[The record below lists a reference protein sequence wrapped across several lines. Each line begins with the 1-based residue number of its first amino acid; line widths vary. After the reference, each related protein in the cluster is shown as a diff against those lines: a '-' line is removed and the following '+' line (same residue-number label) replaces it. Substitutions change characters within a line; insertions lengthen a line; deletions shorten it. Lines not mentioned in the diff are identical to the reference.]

1 MHTGWPQHSSI
12 RPVLYK
18 AVTPPALPF
27 SNHTHRSDQPL
38 LTHFTPTLRVRDTQ
52 GNRPMSSQ
60 RPGRHQRR
68 ASQSVFVLP
77 ENLATLDVDAAAEAG
92 GKAGLDGAGAEQQAR
107 PPAGRHRRAMSV
119 AVAARDLELIKE
131 DLGSYKVGA

>member
-1 MHTGWPQHSSI
+1 
-12 RPVLYK
+12 
-18 AVTPPALPF
+18 
-27 SNHTHRSDQPL
+27 
-38 LTHFTPTLRVRDTQ
+38 
-52 GNRPMSSQ
+52 MSSQ

-92 GKAGLDGAGAEQQAR
+92 GKAGSDGAGAEQQAAR

-119 AVAARDLELIKE
+119 AVASRDLELIKE
-131 DLGSYKVGA
+131 DLGSYKLGA

>member
-1 MHTGWPQHSSI
+1 
-12 RPVLYK
+12 
-18 AVTPPALPF
+18 
-27 SNHTHRSDQPL
+27 
-38 LTHFTPTLRVRDTQ
+38 
-52 GNRPMSSQ
+52 MSSQ

-92 GKAGLDGAGAEQQAR
+92 GNKAGADGAGAEQQAR

-119 AVAARDLELIKE
+119 AVASRDLELIKE
-131 DLGSYKVGA
+131 DLGSYKIGA

>member
-1 MHTGWPQHSSI
+1 
-12 RPVLYK
+12 
-18 AVTPPALPF
+18 
-27 SNHTHRSDQPL
+27 
-38 LTHFTPTLRVRDTQ
+38 
-52 GNRPMSSQ
+52 MSSQ

-92 GKAGLDGAGAEQQAR
+92 GKTGPDGGAGAEQQAR